1 MQGKVGGRT
10 WKMELGRPTRDYIAG
25 EELRARA
32 ELGVFDEVGAMIIN
46 RPLKDALERR
56 AYSMITDTLQ
66 TTADPR
72 LPEEM
77 RWLAM
82 YDEVGWEGPSNAFWT
97 RYAVL
102 SDKRE
107 HALAWVDDHLVKQL
121 MSWPQ
126 PATLPT
132 VPFMI
137 VLLRGKCYLRMQYL
151 PGQHAGPATGRVRGR
166 VRARWGR
173 SGNEKRPAG
182 LSPRLPAD
190 AEARGSPPLPRP
202 AVGAVLAQLP
212 LGDRV
217 AVHLV
222 RAVRNRSVRACA

>member
-1 MQGKVGGRT
+1 MFDRIKKAFQREPKERGESVPPHTGYGPVSEWAASRGMSFSSGALGNTVSMQGRVAGWP
-10 WKMELGRPTRDYIAG
+10 WKLELGRPSRDYIAG

-32 ELGVFDEVGAMIIN
+32 ELGLSDEVGAMIIN
-46 RPLKDALERR
+46 RPLKEALERR

-82 YDEVGWEGPSNAFWT
+82 YDEIGWEGPSEAFWA

-102 SDKRE
+102 TDKRE
-107 HALAWVDDHLVKQL
+107 HALAWVDEALVKLL
-121 MSWPQ
+121 MSWPE
-126 PATLPT
+126 PAPLPQ

-151 PGQHAGPATGRVRGR
+151 PAETPTLDHATDVFI
-166 VRARWGR
+166 
-173 SGNEKRPAG
+173 
-182 LSPRLPAD
+182 
-190 AEARGSPPLPRP
+190 
-202 AVGAVLAQLP
+202 
-212 LGDRV
+212 
-217 AVHLV
+217 
-222 RAVRNRSVRACA
+222 RACENAVEAFRK

>member
-1 MQGKVGGRT
+1 MFDRLRKAFHFDARDRVDTVPSQHSHGPVSEWAASRGMSFSSAAIGSTVTMQGKVGGRS
-10 WKMELGRPTRDYIAG
+10 WKMELGRPSRDYIAG

-32 ELGVFDEVGAMIIN
+32 ELAVDDDVGALIIN

-82 YDEVGWEGPSNAFWT
+82 YDELGWEGPPEAFWA

-102 SDKRE
+102 ADTRE
-107 HALAWVDDHLVKQL
+107 TALAWVDDALVKQL
-121 MSWPQ
+121 TSWPE
-126 PATLPT
+126 PAPLPQ
-132 VPFMI
+132 VPFMV

-151 PGQHAGPATGRVRGR
+151 PAETSTLDHATDVFI
-166 VRARWGR
+166 
-173 SGNEKRPAG
+173 S
-182 LSPRLPAD
+182 
-190 AEARGSPPLPRP
+190 
-202 AVGAVLAQLP
+202 
-212 LGDRV
+212 
-217 AVHLV
+217 
-222 RAVRNRSVRACA
+222 ACESALTAFRK